1 MAATEL
7 LVPHFG
13 SLIGLL
19 VSFIAASSQL
29 PDETRQ
35 AAIELLASVAE
46 TGMADETEGWSAVV
60 QGLVQ
65 LMTELPDDADWAGR
79 DQVRPRGPSARLI
92 VAGRG

>member
-19 VSFIAASSQL
+19 VSLIAASSQL

-79 DQVRPRGPSARLI
+79 DQVRPRGSSAWLI